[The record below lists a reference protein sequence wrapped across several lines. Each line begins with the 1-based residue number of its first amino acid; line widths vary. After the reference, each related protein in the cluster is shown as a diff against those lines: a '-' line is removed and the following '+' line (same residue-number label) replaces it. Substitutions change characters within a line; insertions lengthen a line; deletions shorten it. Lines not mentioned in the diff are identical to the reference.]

1 MKKIMALL
9 VVLVFLAC
17 KEDVVKKPNRLIEKE
32 VMINIMYDLSL
43 FDAIKYQSPAVLDSN
58 HINPR
63 KYIFKKYKI
72 DSLQFAKSNIYYASD
87 YKSYKLMFE
96 EITKRLDQNK
106 AVVEALINAEKKK
119 KEKSKSPIKKNL
131 KKTFPPEVRRNDS
144 LEINQRARL

>member
-1 MKKIMALL
+1 MKKIIALL

-17 KEDVVKKPNRLIEKE
+17 KEEEVKKPNRLIEKE
-32 VMINIMYDLSL
+32 VMINIMYDLSI

-87 YKSYKLMFE
+87 YESYKEMFE
-96 EITKRLDQNK
+96 QITKRLDQNK

-119 KEKSKSPIKKNL
+119 EEKSKNTIKKNL
-131 KKTFPPEVRRNDS
+131 KKSFPPEVRRNDS
-144 LEINQRARL
+144 LEISQRARL